1 MKHSY
6 DTTAAIRAGQVRTG
20 ENEHSDPLFLTSS
33 FVFSSAA
40 DAAEKFSGNASGNV
54 YSRFSN
60 PTVRAF
66 ETRLAQLENATYC
79 LATASGMSAILL
91 LALAL
96 LKSGDHVVVAKS
108 VFGSTV
114 TLFANVLSRFGITTD
129 FVDITDLDQWAE
141 VLTHQTRLLFIETP
155 SNPLMEIG
163 DIAALAELAH
173 QNGSILVVDNAYCTP
188 ALQCPILLGADVVVH
203 SATKYLDGQ
212 GRCIGGAL
220 VTANKKLHE
229 SFFSALRSAG
239 PAMSPFNAWV
249 FHKGLETLQLRMK
262 AHSENAMKV
271 AQWLTQH
278 PAVDRVYYPG
288 LKVHPGHHLAKKQQS
303 AFGGVLSFEVRG
315 TRDHAWRVIDSTKW
329 LSITANL
336 GDVKTTITHPAT
348 TTHARITDAQRAAAG
363 IHDNLLRI
371 SVGLENP
378 TDIIDD
384 LSLGLSD
391 H

>member
-1 MKHSY
+1 
-6 DTTAAIRAGQVRTG
+6 
-20 ENEHSDPLFLTSS
+20 
-33 FVFSSAA
+33 SAA

-114 TLFANVLSRFGITTD
+114 TLFSNVLSRFGITMD

-220 VTANKKLHE
+220 VTANKKLQE